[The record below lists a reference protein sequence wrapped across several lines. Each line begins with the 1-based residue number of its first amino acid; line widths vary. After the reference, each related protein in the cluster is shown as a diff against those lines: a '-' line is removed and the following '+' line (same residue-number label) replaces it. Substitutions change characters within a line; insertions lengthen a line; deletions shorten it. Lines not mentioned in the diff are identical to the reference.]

1 MGLSGSDLMPCVPCV
16 LPQPGT
22 LCSMLAHVG
31 VDVVCLCS
39 WVLVGRYV
47 SVPVVCNRT
56 RAGAAVQFCAWSP
69 WQGSRPMSWWGGSRA
84 LWARGVLWGG
94 RIASR
99 LCPNRVRVRYG
110 VREKVLR
117 CRIRELRANVS
128 AWYKYFRV
136 VFSHSLGNSPR
147 VGALCVARFMRH
159 ARVSW
164 TPSKGGRHGM

>member
-47 SVPVVCNRT
+47 SVPVVCSRT
-56 RAGAAVQFCAWSP
+56 RAGAAMRCCAWSP
-69 WQGSRPMSWWGGSRA
+69 RHCSRPRSWWGGSRA
-84 LWARGVLWGG
+84 QWARGVTWGG

-99 LCPNRVRVRYG
+99 LCATRVRVRT
-110 VREKVLR
+110 
-117 CRIRELRANVS
+117 S
-128 AWYKYFRV
+128 
-136 VFSHSLGNSPR
+136 S
-147 VGALCVARFMRH
+147 
-159 ARVSW
+159 
-164 TPSKGGRHGM
+164 GRKF